1 MKSKIGK
8 ISKYF
13 LEDLNTKVRDLSLV
27 NQWQETNTV
36 INVFRNKMKIKM
48 YFYAV
53 WYCGILSFSFKV
65 TVTESFNKCE
75 NFSKYQWWR
84 N

>member
-1 MKSKIGK
+1 MKSEIGK

-27 NQWQETNTV
+27 NQWQEANTV
-36 INVFRNKMKIKM
+36 INVFRNKMN
-48 YFYAV
+48 FYAV
-53 WYCGILSFSFKV
+53 WYWGILSFSFKV
-65 TVTESFNKCE
+65 TITESFNKCE